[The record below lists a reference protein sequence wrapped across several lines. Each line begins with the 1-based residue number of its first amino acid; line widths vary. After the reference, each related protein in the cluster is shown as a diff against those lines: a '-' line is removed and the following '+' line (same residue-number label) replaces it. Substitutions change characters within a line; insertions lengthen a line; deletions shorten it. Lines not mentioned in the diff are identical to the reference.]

1 MKLKHHPDPST
12 ILAYAAGS
20 VNESFALLVAAHAES
35 CYDCQAAVDQ
45 AETLAGG
52 LLSELPPAEMEPGFA
67 ADFWKKADRPAETET
82 PISPRVSPD
91 GVPAALAPYLPNGL
105 TGISWRM
112 LVPGIQQ
119 YQLAGV
125 ESGAGSIRL
134 LRIAPGVVI
143 PEHSHLGSELTLI
156 LKGSYSDQTGNFS
169 AGDISDVDSSV
180 RHRPVV
186 DSGQPCICLIA
197 TDQRLLF
204 SSALNRMLQPFLG
217 I

>member
-1 MKLKHHPDPST
+1 M
-12 ILAYAAGS
+12 AYAAGS
-20 VNESFALLVAAHAES
+20 VNESFALLLAAHAES
-35 CYDCQAAVDQ
+35 CSDCQTAVNQ

-52 LLSELPPAEMEPGFA
+52 LLYDLPPAEMESGCPADIWSTIDGTAKEQAPMTPG
-67 ADFWKKADRPAETET
+67 
-82 PISPRVSPD
+82 VSPSD
-91 GVPAALAPYLPNGL
+91 IPAVLAPYLPHGL
-105 TGISWRM
+105 AGINWRM

-119 YQLAGV
+119 YQLTGV

-134 LRIAPGVVI
+134 LRIAPGVII

-156 LKGSYSDQTGNFS
+156 LQGSYSDQTGRFEV
-169 AGDISDVDSSV
+169 GDISDVDSSM

-186 DSGQPCICLIA
+186 DSGRPCICLIA

-204 SSALNRMLQPFLG
+204 SSALNRMIQPLLG